1 MSEDKKPLKVI
12 FEPGCFDNFNGTQ
25 EELDDLVKYIQETLS
40 NPEFLEN
47 LDAWS
52 EPLTEQEMQELDLF
66 VDTDPD
72 WQAVQE
78 MFHNKPRKLN

>member
-40 NPEFLEN
+40 DPEFLEN

-78 MFHNKPRKLN
+78 MFRNKPRKLN